1 MSSFISVDLLFS
13 FFSEHILPAISKC
26 RRLKIY
32 VKFTGSLLTDS
43 LSSLGY
49 IELAHNAGM
58 SFHVLLSL
66 DIENRSNTSKII
78 RNISLFAYKG
88 NTFIAQFK
96 QCQGNSKN
104 PNEAGAIVLGDN
116 GAYSTTIS
124 PNSTKRLHLEFLL
137 KQKDLISGINQFNKI
152 YLAYYDENDNLISYY
167 LLDVESNWIEGTLA
181 SPKQWILLNESRRV
195 LLNDKRLKDELS

>member
-26 RRLKIY
+26 RCLKIY

-58 SFHVLLSL
+58 SFHVPLSL

-78 RNISLFAYKG
+78 RNISLFAYKDKA
-88 NTFIAQFK
+88 FVAQFK
-96 QCQGNSKN
+96 QCQGNTKN
-104 PNEAGAIVLGDN
+104 PNKADAIILGDN

-124 PNSTKRLHLEFLL
+124 PNSTKRLHLEFFLN
-137 KQKDLISGINQFNKI
+137 QKDLISGINQVNKI
-152 YLAYYDENDNLISYY
+152 YLAYNDENDNLISYY